1 MSILSPCLLRIDHRE
16 LRHRD
21 EISIYLGYLTVRV
34 IYFDIVNEIVREVAL
49 LPYSGTIYSFTDD
62 YETLNSIQTLC

>member
-21 EISIYLGYLTVRV
+21 EISVYLGYLTVRV

-62 YETLNSIQTLC
+62 YETLNSIKTLC

>member
-21 EISIYLGYLTVRV
+21 EISVYLGYLTVCA
-34 IYFDIVNEIVREVAL
+34 IYFDIVTEIVREVAL